1 MSDEFEAS
9 RLRRTLRSLCTISPQ
24 TRREELW
31 FVAWTL
37 AWGLAFLLNR
47 MQFEAGDAPELL
59 QWLLPTVT
67 VLLAILAFRSYYRFL
82 MRADE
87 LTRKIQVDGVCMA
100 FGYGLL
106 LIITT
111 VSFAHLGMPQL
122 DANSIA
128 AIMAIAWAA
137 GQIWGHWKY
146 Q

>member
-1 MSDEFEAS
+1 MNDEFEPS
-9 RLRRTLRSLCTISPQ
+9 RLRRTLRSICTISPQ
-24 TRREELW
+24 TRSEELW
-31 FVAWTL
+31 FLAWIL

-47 MQFEAGDAPELL
+47 MLSEVAEAPDLL
-59 QWLLPTVT
+59 QWLLPTLT
-67 VLLAILAFRSYYRFL
+67 VLLAMLAFRSYYRFL
-82 MRADE
+82 IRADE

-100 FGYGLL
+100 FGLGLL

-111 VSFAHLGMPQL
+111 VAFEHLGMPQL

-128 AIMAIAWAA
+128 SIMAVAWAA